1 MLLDIKRLSSS
12 ELLGFLV
19 LVGIIAAAS
28 GCTTQSATPSP
39 QQSSPSPSEQ
49 SSPSASSDGDSA
61 GTVTIRV
68 SGGASGAAE
77 IPFGGSY
84 GTVSGGWTLL
94 EGTTPAK
101 YEVELESGYA
111 QPDVVTADVHK
122 QAEDNTTLTVQMVS
136 EGKIK
141 QEQSTREPFGVVSV
155 KYNPSDG

>member
-1 MLLDIKRLSSS
+1 
-12 ELLGFLV
+12 
-19 LVGIIAAAS
+19 
-28 GCTTQSATPSP
+28 
-39 QQSSPSPSEQ
+39 
-49 SSPSASSDGDSA
+49 
-61 GTVTIRV
+61 
-68 SGGASGAAE
+68 
-77 IPFGGSY
+77 
-84 GTVSGGWTLL
+84 L

-111 QPDVVTADVHK
+111 QPDVVTADVQK